1 MGSSKL
7 FGSGYSVFRL
17 LVVLEILI
25 IGLEKV
31 VITEKKVTKFSGNAT

>member
-31 VITEKKVTKFSGNAT
+31 VITEKKVTKCSGNAT